1 MAFPVLLQ
9 KLFGNSGAGPKLR
22 PDILP
27 LTVDGSAPSG
37 TNSVAVGSV
46 TAAQLKALDDRL
58 KAVEQNYV
66 SKTNPTVTGTLTIEG

>member
-27 LTVDGSAPSG
+27 LTVDGSTPSG
-37 TNSVAVGSV
+37 TGSVAVGSV

-66 SKTNPTVTGTLTIEG
+66 TKNNPTVTGTVTIE